1 MRAIRAEI
9 GRIEVGEVA
18 VGDSALRRAPHTLAQ
33 VAGEEW
39 DRPYT
44 RADAAFPLEGM
55 ERDKYFAPVSRVD
68 NAWGDRHPVFALT
81 SSGVSDE
88 GRSGQ
93 SKER

>member
-18 VGDSALRRAPHTLAQ
+18 AGDSALRRAPHTLAQ
-33 VAGEEW
+33 VAAEEW

-68 NAWGDRHPVFALT
+68 NAWGDRHPVFTLP
-81 SSGVSDE
+81 SPGPGG
-88 GRSGQ
+88 GRTGQ